1 MRVITFL
8 LLTLVIVSMVGAVKA
23 GAIVEDADYVKEIE
37 VPGVPTEL
45 KSATVAPRTTVE
57 YAQIILKTPL
67 RIPNELLNRTSDTFP
82 RTTVEYAQVILKNTL
97 GISEELLNTT
107 RSVAPRVIA
116 EYSSK
121 TAKMPLVFPKELLN
135 DTTPPIITNVTIANI
150 TDNSATIKWDTC
162 EMAGN
167 LVKYGKVSGIYTQSK
182 SNPLFVTNH
191 TITLEGLSPGATY
204 YFVVNSTDRSD
215 NFVESSE
222 HNFITTGMRNQ
233 PPIASFIHS
242 PKNPIATQTII
253 FDASNS
259 TDPDGTITNYEWDFG
274 DAATGFGKVATHS
287 YANNG
292 TYNVTLTVTDN
303 DDAADMRT
311 KEITVG
317 GAEDQSETPDQS
329 SVRLYHSTIDDEI
342 DIEIYGPLEPGLN
355 TKVNYEVLITPTN
368 QAGGPIHSGKVY
380 FAYPDNNTNIYPV
393 ELWFKTCV
401 DHNWYRIDMAEDFS
415 RDEWINLGVD
425 TLMSMGTGIPGLW
438 GIAKMLLGPSYPT
451 PPEGTAYFDD
461 NAYDSI
467 IIPYHPIGRKVPN
480 SLLSIAPGE
489 GVRVIIP
496 IEFTQRRTT
505 DLHFFINTQILSEPI
520 CHHTR
525 DIVIYINAGR

>member
-8 LLTLVIVSMVGAVKA
+8 ILTLVIVSMVGAVQA

-45 KSATVAPRTTVE
+45 KSATIAPRTTVE

-67 RIPNELLNRTSDTFP
+67 RISNELLNRTSDTFP

-97 GISEELLNTT
+97 GMSEKLLNTT
-107 RSVAPRVIA
+107 RGVAPRVIV

-121 TAKMPLVFPKELLN
+121 AAKMSLVFPKELLN
-135 DTTPPIITNVTIANI
+135 DTTPPIITNVTITRI

-162 EMAGN
+162 EMADS
-167 LVKYGKVSGIYTQSK
+167 LVKYGKVSRIYTQSK
-182 SNPLFVTNH
+182 SNPLVITNH

-233 PPIASFIHS
+233 PPIASFTYS
-242 PKNPIATQTII
+242 PNNPIANQTII

-259 TDPDGTITNYEWDFG
+259 TDLDGTITNYKWDFG
-274 DAATGFGKVATHS
+274 DAATGFGKVTTHT
-287 YANNG
+287 YTNNG
-292 TYNVTLTVTDN
+292 TYNVTLTVTDDN
-303 DDAADMRT
+303 DVTDTTT
-311 KEITVG
+311 KEITIG
-317 GAEDQSETPDQS
+317 GAEDPSGTSDQS
-329 SVRLYHSTIDDEI
+329 SLRLYHSTIDDEI
-342 DIEIYGPLEPGLN
+342 NIEIYGPFEPGLN

-380 FAYPDNNTNIYPV
+380 FAYPDNNTNIYPI

-415 RDEWINLGVD
+415 RNEWINLGVD
-425 TLMSMGTGIPGLW
+425 TLMSMGMGIPGLW
-438 GIAKMLLGPSYPT
+438 EIAKMLLGPSYPT
-451 PPEGTAYFDD
+451 PPEGTAYFDE

-496 IEFTQRRTT
+496 VGFT
-505 DLHFFINTQILSEPI
+505 
-520 CHHTR
+520 
-525 DIVIYINAGR
+525 

>member
-1 MRVITFL
+1 
-8 LLTLVIVSMVGAVKA
+8 
-23 GAIVEDADYVKEIE
+23 

-45 KSATVAPRTTVE
+45 KSATIAPRTTVE

-67 RIPNELLNRTSDTFP
+67 RISNELLNMTSDTFP
-82 RTTVEYAQVILKNTL
+82 RTTVEYAQIILKNTL
-97 GISEELLNTT
+97 GMSEKLLNTT

-135 DTTPPIITNVTIANI
+135 DTTAPIIADVTITRI

-162 EMAGN
+162 EMADS
-167 LVKYGKVSGIYTQSK
+167 LVKYCKVSGIYTQSK
-182 SNPLFVTNH
+182 SNPLFITNH
-191 TITLEGLSPGATY
+191 TITLEGLSPGTTY

-215 NFVESSE
+215 TYLPGE
-222 HNFITTGMRNQ
+222 
-233 PPIASFIHS
+233 PIA
-242 PKNPIATQTII
+242 NQTII

-259 TDPDGTITNYEWDFG
+259 TDTDGTITNYEWDFG
-274 DAATGFGKVATHS
+274 DATTGFGKVTTHS
-287 YANNG
+287 YAENG

-303 DDAADMRT
+303 DDATDMRT
-311 KEITVG
+311 KESTIG
-317 GAEDQSETPDQS
+317 DAEDPSGTPDQS
-329 SVRLYHSTIDDEI
+329 SFRLYQSTVDDEI
-342 DIEIYGPLEPGLN
+342 HIEIYGPFEPGLN

-380 FAYPDNNTNIYPV
+380 FAYPDNNTNIHPI
-393 ELWFKTCV
+393 ELRFKTCV

-415 RDEWINLGVD
+415 RDEWINWGVD

-451 PPEGTAYFDD
+451 PPEGTAYFDE
-461 NAYDSI
+461 N
-467 IIPYHPIGRKVPN
+467 
-480 SLLSIAPGE
+480 
-489 GVRVIIP
+489 
-496 IEFTQRRTT
+496 
-505 DLHFFINTQILSEPI
+505 NTQILSEPI

>member
-1 MRVITFL
+1 VDP
-8 LLTLVIVSMVGAVKA
+8 
-23 GAIVEDADYVKEIE
+23 IVENADAVWNPDLDAT
-37 VPGVPTEL
+37 PTNLTDITNAVLPRPLTEYPNTVFNFKLRECPDEL
-45 KSATVAPRTTVE
+45 VDNMSKTLPRPLVE
-57 YAQIILKTPL
+57 Y
-67 RIPNELLNRTSDTFP
+67 PN
-82 RTTVEYAQVILKNTL
+82 TVWTKDLIYPF
-97 GISEELLNTT
+97 G
-107 RSVAPRVIA
+107 
-116 EYSSK
+116 
-121 TAKMPLVFPKELLN
+121 
-135 DTTPPIITNVTIANI
+135 
-150 TDNSATIKWDTC
+150 SA
-162 EMAGN
+162 
-167 LVKYGKVSGIYTQSK
+167 
-182 SNPLFVTNH
+182 
-191 TITLEGLSPGATY
+191 
-204 YFVVNSTDRSD
+204 
-215 NFVESSE
+215 
-222 HNFITTGMRNQ
+222 NQ
-233 PPIASFIHS
+233 PPVASFTYS

-259 TDPDGTITNYEWDFG
+259 TDPDGTITNYEWNFG
-274 DAATGFGKVATHS
+274 DATTGFGKVTTHS
-287 YANNG
+287 YTENG
-292 TYNVTLTVTDN
+292 TYNITLTVTDD
-303 DDAADMRT
+303 DDATDTTT
-311 KEITVG
+311 KEITIG

-342 DIEIYGPLEPGLN
+342 NIEIYGPFEPGLN

-401 DHNWYRIDMAEDFS
+401 DHNWYRIDMAEDYS
-415 RDEWINLGVD
+415 KNEWINLGVD
-425 TLMSMGTGIPGLW
+425 TIMSLGTGIPGLW
-438 GIAKMLLGPSYPT
+438 EIAKKLLGPSYPT

-496 IEFTQRRTT
+496 VEFTQRRTT

>member
-57 YAQIILKTPL
+57 YAQVILKSPL
-67 RIPNELLNRTSDTFP
+67 RISEELLNRTSNTFP

-204 YFVVNSTDRSD
+204 YS
-215 NFVESSE
+215 
-222 HNFITTGMRNQ
+222 
-233 PPIASFIHS
+233 
-242 PKNPIATQTII
+242 
-253 FDASNS
+253 
-259 TDPDGTITNYEWDFG
+259 
-274 DAATGFGKVATHS
+274 
-287 YANNG
+287 
-292 TYNVTLTVTDN
+292 
-303 DDAADMRT
+303 
-311 KEITVG
+311 
-317 GAEDQSETPDQS
+317 
-329 SVRLYHSTIDDEI
+329 
-342 DIEIYGPLEPGLN
+342 
-355 TKVNYEVLITPTN
+355 
-368 QAGGPIHSGKVY
+368 
-380 FAYPDNNTNIYPV
+380 
-393 ELWFKTCV
+393 
-401 DHNWYRIDMAEDFS
+401 
-415 RDEWINLGVD
+415 
-425 TLMSMGTGIPGLW
+425 
-438 GIAKMLLGPSYPT
+438 
-451 PPEGTAYFDD
+451 
-461 NAYDSI
+461 
-467 IIPYHPIGRKVPN
+467 
-480 SLLSIAPGE
+480 
-489 GVRVIIP
+489 
-496 IEFTQRRTT
+496 
-505 DLHFFINTQILSEPI
+505 
-520 CHHTR
+520 
-525 DIVIYINAGR
+525 

>member
-1 MRVITFL
+1 MTSKILPFLFIIVLAIVLIPSANALNVSIGNITINGTDTYYDANFSSVSIPTSIVPITNL
-8 LLTLVIVSMVGAVKA
+8 LISNQDTGDQKDLSSISIPTNKVPITNLFISNQDTEYQKNLSIVSIPTNSVPLTNLFISNQDTDYQKDLSSVS
-23 GAIVEDADYVKEIE
+23 IPSNLISIQNIFISNADVFSKE
-37 VPGVPTEL
+37 
-45 KSATVAPRTTVE
+45 
-57 YAQIILKTPL
+57 
-67 RIPNELLNRTSDTFP
+67 
-82 RTTVEYAQVILKNTL
+82 
-97 GISEELLNTT
+97 
-107 RSVAPRVIA
+107 
-116 EYSSK
+116 
-121 TAKMPLVFPKELLN
+121 
-135 DTTPPIITNVTIANI
+135 
-150 TDNSATIKWDTC
+150 
-162 EMAGN
+162 N
-167 LVKYGKVSGIYTQSK
+167 LVPRQG
-182 SNPLFVTNH
+182 SNQH
-191 TITLEGLSPGATY
+191 
-204 YFVVNSTDRSD
+204 
-215 NFVESSE
+215 
-222 HNFITTGMRNQ
+222 Q
-233 PPIASFIHS
+233 PPIASFTYL
-242 PKNPIATQTII
+242 PNNPIANQTII

-259 TDPDGTITNYEWDFG
+259 TDPDGTITNYKWDFG
-274 DAATGFGKVATHS
+274 DAATGFGKVTTHS
-287 YANNG
+287 YANNR
-292 TYNVTLTVTDN
+292 TYNVTLTVTDD
-303 DDAADMRT
+303 DDATDTTT
-311 KEITVG
+311 KEITIV
-317 GAEDQSETPDQS
+317 GAEDKSGTSDQS
-329 SVRLYHSTIDDEI
+329 SFRLYHSTIDDEI
-342 DIEIYGPLEPGLN
+342 NIEIYGPFEPGLN

-415 RDEWINLGVD
+415 RNEWINLGVD

-496 IEFTQRRTT
+496 VEFTQRRTT